1 MGSMADKILVV
12 DDEREIRDLL
22 KTSLSAEGYEVI
34 EGSDGEEA
42 MELAKREYP
51 QLILLDIEMPGVD
64 GIETCKRLKEE
75 EKTRLIPVIML
86 TTLGDRDIEAYL
98 EGASDVVNKP
108 FDIWELACR
117 VKSMLCVQHLTNEM
131 EKSLAYIEEL
141 EKNISKP

>member
-1 MGSMADKILVV
+1 MADKVLIV
-12 DDEREIRDLL
+12 DDEQEIRDLL
-22 KTSLSAEGYEVI
+22 QTSLSAEGYEVI
-34 EGSDGEEA
+34 VGSDGEEA

-64 GIETCKRLKEE
+64 GIETCKRLKGE

-108 FDIWELACR
+108 IDIWELACR
-117 VKSMLCVQHLTNEM
+117 VKSMLRVQHLTNEM
-131 EKSLAYIEEL
+131 DKALAYIAEL
-141 EKNISKP
+141 EKNIPKP